1 MKARAMNVAAVSRR
15 SSRVHSITKRVAGLL
30 ATATL
35 SIGFLAGTG
44 NAASVT
50 KVYTGSTTTSTFV
63 LRGDIRDGDL
73 ARLQA
78 QTAKVPAG
86 QRIALLLD
94 SGGGSIAEGIAIGR
108 YIYATKITTV
118 AIQGP
123 GCHSSC
129 SFVFLAGRDIN
140 TEQPSRIMVK
150 GAKVGFHQG
159 RISELPDRSYTAQ
172 DINTATQ
179 VGQVIVKQV
188 NAYFAEIKADPE
200 FLTLFL
206 SAPNSTVTLL
216 NELDALRLGIYVM
229 EPLSKKLLTPDQF
242 AQQTAR

>member
-1 MKARAMNVAAVSRR
+1 MKNPAAFRISR
-15 SSRVHSITKRVAGLL
+15 L
-30 ATATL
+30 ATLWSRAAIALSACLLSLGLHAGSAT
-35 SIGFLAGTG
+35 
-44 NAASVT
+44 AASVI
-50 KVYTGSTTTSTFV
+50 KVYTGSPNTSTFAF
-63 LRGDIRDGDL
+63 RGEIRDGDL

-86 QRIALLLD
+86 HRIVLLLD
-94 SGGGSIAEGIAIGR
+94 SAGGSIAEGIAIGR
-108 YIYATKITTV
+108 YVYATKITTV

-129 SFVFLAGRDIN
+129 TLIFLAGRDIN
-140 TEQPSRIMVK
+140 TEQPSRIMMK
-150 GAKVGFHQG
+150 GARLGFHQG

-172 DINTATQ
+172 DINAATQ
-179 VGQVIVKQV
+179 VGQEIVKQV
-188 NAYFAEIKADPE
+188 NTYYAEIKAQSE

-206 SAPNSTVTLL
+206 SSPNSTVTLL